1 MIHETGKG
9 QLAALGCSVGRSQKR
24 GMKFAGTVIIYSY
37 LQAVGRIESHED
49 GCFWDIRCKITRW
62 QVQGKGRAGFSWEDG
77 AMDSENANKSK
88 KKKTSNIIQICI
100 GVLAVVLAALIIVMM
115 GIVSSI
121 QGTARVVNYAGLVRG
136 KTQRIIKLEI
146 SGQPEDG
153 MIQDI
158 EAVVDGLRKR
168 QWRTGAGAP

>member
-1 MIHETGKG
+1 MRMD
-9 QLAALGCSVGRSQKR
+9 A
-24 GMKFAGTVIIYSY
+24 
-37 LQAVGRIESHED
+37 
-49 GCFWDIRCKITRW
+49 FWDIRCKITRW
-62 QVQGKGRAGFSWEDG
+62 QVQGKGRARVFTGGRSDG
-77 AMDSENANKSK
+77 SENANKSK

-100 GVLAVVLAALIIVMM
+100 GVLAVVLAARIRDD
-115 GIVSSI
+115 GNCSPCNS
-121 QGTARVVNYAGLVRG
+121 GTARVVNYAGLVRG

-158 EAVVDGLRKR
+158 EAVVDGLRR

>member
-1 MIHETGKG
+1 
-9 QLAALGCSVGRSQKR
+9 
-24 GMKFAGTVIIYSY
+24 
-37 LQAVGRIESHED
+37 
-49 GCFWDIRCKITRW
+49 
-62 QVQGKGRAGFSWEDG
+62 
-77 AMDSENANKSK
+77 MDSENANKSK

-158 EAVVDGLRKR
+158 EAFVDGLRNGNGELGLVRLDDGAFQSKMQELEEYFAALTMKSCVSEKSAMR
-168 QWRTGAGAP
+168 IQRSLIRASGSLKSVMRRRDWRRRIPRGRHPR

>member
-1 MIHETGKG
+1 
-9 QLAALGCSVGRSQKR
+9 
-24 GMKFAGTVIIYSY
+24 
-37 LQAVGRIESHED
+37 
-49 GCFWDIRCKITRW
+49 
-62 QVQGKGRAGFSWEDG
+62 
-77 AMDSENANKSK
+77 MDSENANKSK

-146 SGQPEDG
+146 SDQPEDG

-158 EAVVDGLRKR
+158 EAFVDGLRNGNGELGLVQDQVWGRVTANRNAGKATRYYMDIFCASALPKR
-168 QWRTGAGAP
+168 SSSVFCMPDSMVPA

>member
-1 MIHETGKG
+1 MRMD
-9 QLAALGCSVGRSQKR
+9 A
-24 GMKFAGTVIIYSY
+24 
-37 LQAVGRIESHED
+37 
-49 GCFWDIRCKITRW
+49 FWDIRCKITRW
-62 QVQGKGRAGFSWEDG
+62 QVQGNGRARVLREDG

-136 KTQRIIKLEI
+136 KTQDRK
-146 SGQPEDG
+146 S
-153 MIQDI
+153 
-158 EAVVDGLRKR
+158 VV
-168 QWRTGAGAP
+168 

>member
-1 MIHETGKG
+1 MG
-9 QLAALGCSVGRSQKR
+9 
-24 GMKFAGTVIIYSY
+24 
-37 LQAVGRIESHED
+37 
-49 GCFWDIRCKITRW
+49 
-62 QVQGKGRAGFSWEDG
+62 
-77 AMDSENANKSK
+77 SENANKSK

-100 GVLAVVLAALIIVMM
+100 GVLAVMLAALIIVMM

-158 EAVVDGLRKR
+158 EALVDGLRNGNGELGLVR
-168 QWRTGAGAP
+168 LDDGSVSE

>member
-1 MIHETGKG
+1 
-9 QLAALGCSVGRSQKR
+9 
-24 GMKFAGTVIIYSY
+24 
-37 LQAVGRIESHED
+37 
-49 GCFWDIRCKITRW
+49 
-62 QVQGKGRAGFSWEDG
+62 
-77 AMDSENANKSK
+77 MDSENANKSK

-158 EAVVDGLRKR
+158 EALVDGLRNGNGNWGWCASMTGRFRVRCRSWMITLPRFTMKSCVSEKSAMR
-168 QWRTGAGAP
+168 IQRSLIRASGSLKSVMRRRDWRRRIPSGRHPR